1 MPTTYSPNLKLTLIG
16 DGEQAGTW
24 GQITNANL
32 GTLLEQAISYFTDVP
47 ITDAAGGYF
56 LTTTAG
62 VVNQARSMGV
72 DITSAVTLSATR
84 NVYCPA
90 TPKLYAVRN
99 STTGGQSIVFR
110 AANTSG
116 TAGTGA
122 GITIPN
128 GGTAIVLC
136 TGVGTNPDVIDPF
149 TSKVSKTGDTMSG
162 QLNITATNNT
172 PYSTA
177 GVSVNIRNTSTT
189 NNTYSGLALDNA
201 ASNTGALLFSEYV
214 GTNASRFAIA
224 TNPGTSPTALSSRF
238 TINSDGSFSFLNN
251 SAQTTVNFG
260 AASINIGN
268 GTAGE
273 KQLYLHNSTRLCYL
287 YIDGSGNLGLYD
299 GTSANSRWVTDNAG
313 NFTATGNVTA
323 YSDSREKTDL
333 HRIADALEKVCS
345 LTGYTYTRTDT
356 GAKQT
361 GLIAQDVQKVLPEAV
376 LEGERLSLAYGNMMG
391 LMVEAVK
398 ELTARVKALESA

>member
-1 MPTTYSPNLKLTLIG
+1 MPTTYSPNLKLSLIG

-32 GTLLEQAISYFTDVP
+32 GTLLEQAISYFTSVT
-47 ITDAAGGYF
+47 ITDSAGGYF
-56 LTTTAG
+56 LTTTSGA
-62 VVNQARSMGV
+62 VNEARSMGL
-72 DITSAVTLSATR
+72 DIISIATLSATR

-149 TSKVSKTGDTMSG
+149 TAKVNKAGDTMTG

-172 PYSTA
+172 AYDIA
-177 GVSVNIRNTSTT
+177 GPSITIRNTSTT
-189 NNTYSGLALDNA
+189 NNTYAAVALNNA
-201 ASNTGALLFSEYV
+201 ASNSSALLFTEYV

-224 TNPGTSPTALSSRF
+224 TNPGTSPTSLGSRF
-238 TINSDGSFSFLNN
+238 TVNSDGSFTFYNN
-251 SAQTTVNFG
+251 SAQVI
-260 AASINIGN
+260 AA
-268 GTAGE
+268 
-273 KQLYLHNSTRLCYL
+273 L
-287 YIDGSGNLGLYD
+287 DPSGNL
-299 GTSANSRWVTDNAG
+299 SVK
-313 NFTATGNVTA
+313 GNVTA
-323 YSDSREKTDL
+323 Y
-333 HRIADALEKVCS
+333 AAL
-345 LTGYTYTRTDT
+345 
-356 GAKQT
+356 
-361 GLIAQDVQKVLPEAV
+361 
-376 LEGERLSLAYGNMMG
+376 
-391 LMVEAVK
+391 
-398 ELTARVKALESA
+398 